1 MDLATVFT
9 QKLASLSFV
18 WETKRVRNVPL
29 KKLHCFNAV
38 GQKARSVCSELSP
51 SDRPSACVCASFVF
65 PLLQA
70 KTKWT
75 PASHLNWA
83 GRRDGR
89 RARGRA
95 CGRTRWDSGGV
106 VGNDRGGARILRN
119 SAHVVFS
126 PHHRQRRVTPRRPP
140 RPRRRTLPRPVAR
153 RRRRTAAAR
162 PSNYTVAARLT
173 KCLHCLNYHAAF
185 ASPFPALLSRYQQ
198 SISGGRE
205 RLGPPPPTPGVEPSR
220 TPRAPREL
228 QEGGRKADRRRRSY

>member
-1 MDLATVFT
+1 MWTLRQTVG
-9 QKLASLSFV
+9 FV
-18 WETKRVRNVPL
+18 VVRETKRVRNVPL

-51 SDRPSACVCASFVF
+51 SERPSACVCASFVF

-83 GRRDGR
+83 SRRDGR

-106 VGNDRGGARILRN
+106 GRGQRSRR
-119 SAHVVFS
+119 SADFEEFGSRCFLAASSTAPRH
-126 PHHRQRRVTPRRPP
+126 TPTPSAAA
-140 RPRRRTLPRPVAR
+140 PRRRTLPRPVAR
-153 RRRRTAAAR
+153 RRRTPAAAR

-228 QEGGRKADRRRRSY
+228 QEGGRKADRRRRAY